1 MLFQEPPFLAA
12 LTSSLLVPSC
22 LFFFSR
28 QGMRSSAPVTM
39 VRERKCILC
48 HTVYSSKKEMDEH
61 VRSML
66 HHRELENLK
75 GRDSNHE
82 CRVCRVTV
90 VGLSAYAKHISSQL
104 HKDNVD
110 AQEREEDGKEEEVEE
125 EYFDKELV
133 QLIKQ
138 RNEQS
143 RQDEASVTGQEI
155 NSDDRRQWRR
165 EDRGAYQERDTYDQ
179 LSWHHRAPLQRDWKW
194 EKDGFNGGRKN
205 NFPHSLRN
213 GGGPRGRSGW
223 HKGGPGGSSN
233 WYHNHNNSGGGWHPN
248 NGTVDWH
255 HGGTGRN
262 PNWHSEGTSSFWHMN
277 NGSGNWQS
285 KARGTNNWNYNG
297 PGDIFQPGRNRN
309 PNCQIDDMTM
319 IWNKKSNKLNK
330 YNQERYTWQRQEN
343 RGPIEDDNDYLLDF
357 TSDKLPSEGLLDF
370 SSSEQPE
377 SQTSKQA
384 EIIASKVSGKSGNVS
399 KDKIHRWTPYP
410 SQKIVEPQPGLKEV
424 TTKKAEVVDEPPFL
438 FHLITACGKDPKT
451 SSTDNSTKLKT
462 HKETQS
468 ASFDHKVTSDLNV
481 SSEAVTTGPSRIIP
495 EQENSSHKMPS
506 LKTPLLPIPNTR
518 SLSQKQDSKN
528 LLKNTKPLSSTPGEC
543 QNHSNTLSLE
553 ENQTSSY
560 VSKLRS
566 SCSRVLKGN
575 KAVLD
580 GTQKEPVDNLSEVLR
595 KAKEVLKCGQ
605 SQQNPPQ
612 SSAKSTRNCAS
623 ESKNGEESVKGSL
636 NTELQEHA
644 PEDGVDAEL
653 LDLEKHSIK
662 VEDVG
667 PIFPKG
673 SPCGTLECEPVAA
686 EKESDD
692 KIMKTTGKCSIN
704 SDDPTVHQK
713 ESEFQMDSVASAASP
728 QSSLVVELKAS
739 LEDIQVEDPKSSLP
753 FETESF
759 ESNNLDV
766 DLQKGGP
773 GQPSGSLLPE
783 LSKLGFPAS
792 LQRDLTRHISLKSK
806 PGAHLPEPNL
816 NNARRIRNVS
826 GHRKSE
832 TEKES
837 GLKPTLRQILNASRR
852 NVNWEQVIQQV
863 TKKKQELGKG
873 LPRFGIEMVPLVQ
886 NEQEVLD
893 LDEEPDLSSLEG
905 FQWEGISIATSP
917 ALARKRSLSESSV
930 IMDRTPSMY
939 SFFTEQ
945 ATGKENEPQQIVP
958 PSNSLQT
965 VQGQKTNGNLK
976 QDMTPLA
983 SSSRAGE
990 RVESVATRRRHS
1002 AQLPPDRMISLVR
1015 SARQEE
1021 LNRQESSTPLSENQN
1036 TQESNGEGNSLS
1048 SNASSGFGISSLV
1061 DAATDSSCTSGAEQ
1075 NDGQG
1080 LRKKRR
1086 ATGDGSSPELPS
1098 LERKN
1103 KRRKIKGKKE
1113 RSQVDQLLNIS
1124 LREEELS
1131 KSLQCMDNSL
1141 LQARSALQAAYVE
1154 VQRLLVLKQQITV
1167 EMSALRTH
1175 RIQILQGLQET
1186 YEPPERTEQ
1195 VPCSPSRERKCRSQT
1210 VDPRPLPSP
1219 FFPLFLEASPSHI
1232 TPSTPGVSLRVC
1244 TPPAFQ
1250 APGSITCPAPDSS
1263 VQIKQEPMSPEQEN
1277 VNAVLQD
1284 SACSASEELLQ
1295 TNRDI
1300 SGNYSLYPIITG
1312 TFSLSHL
1319 TESFQNASQ
1328 ELKSSLEQGGTRRV
1342 EQSASQL
1349 IDPLIK
1355 KEGEVSTK
1363 NSTIV
1368 EPCSSSFLSLTF
1380 PSQTPLEKEHTLL
1393 AEQLA
1398 ESTLTSAES
1407 KGNKKK
1413 KKLRKKKTLRA
1424 AHVPENSDTEQDVFT
1439 AKPVRKIKAGK
1450 MSKGGKVTTSTSLEQ
1465 EDGRNGQE
1473 QDRTRDEPD
1482 SDSSLEVFEIPN
1494 SQLEVVAIESSES
1507 GEEKPDSPCKDD
1519 TWNSTEQSLLE
1530 ASRSGCDEVSSTSEI
1545 GTHYKDGIP
1554 RSVVETQ
1561 TSISSIKGSKNSSEI
1576 SSEPGDDDEPT
1587 EGNFEGHQAAVNA
1600 IQIFGNLLY
1609 TCSADKTVRAYNLVT
1624 RKCVGVFEG
1633 HTSKVNCLVITQ
1645 SSGKNSALY
1654 TGSSDHTIHCYNIK
1668 TRVCLETLQL
1678 EDRILCLHNR
1688 WRILYAGLA
1697 NGTVVT
1703 FSLKTN
1709 KQLDVFEC
1717 HGPRAVS
1724 CLATAQE
1731 GARRLLV
1738 VGSYDS
1744 TISVRDARNGLLLRT
1759 LEGHSKTILCMKV
1772 VNDLVFSGSSDQS
1785 VHAHNIHTGELVRI
1799 YKGHNHAVTVV
1810 NILGKVMVTA
1820 CLDKFVRVYELQSH
1834 DRLQVYGGHKD
1845 MIMCMTIHKSMIYTG
1860 CYDGSIQAVK
1870 LNLMQNFRCWWHGCS
1885 LIFGVVDHL
1894 KQHLLTDHTN
1904 PNFQTLK
1911 CRWKNCDAFFTARKG
1926 SKQDAA
1932 GHIERHA
1939 EDDSKIDS

>member
-1 MLFQEPPFLAA
+1 MCERRRGGSRMRGGGGGGCGARRGERVRERATGPQQEARAGGGEALLARA
-12 LTSSLLVPSC
+12 SAARWSKG
-22 LFFFSR
+22 SR
-28 QGMRSSAPVTM
+28 VQGVRSSAPVTM

-75 GRDSNHE
+75 G
-82 CRVCRVTV
+82 
-90 VGLSAYAKHISSQL
+90 
-104 HKDNVD
+104 
-110 AQEREEDGKEEEVEE
+110 
-125 EYFDKELV
+125 
-133 QLIKQ
+133 
-138 RNEQS
+138 

-255 HGGTGRN
+255 HGGSGRN
-262 PNWHSEGTSSFWHMN
+262 SNWHSEGAGGFWHMN

-285 KARGTNNWNYNG
+285 KARGTNNWNYSG

-309 PNCQIDDMTM
+309 SNCQIDDMTM
-319 IWNKKSNKLNK
+319 LWNKKSNKLNK
-330 YNQERYTWQRQEN
+330 YNQERYVWQRQEN
-343 RGPIEDDNDYLLDF
+343 RGPTEDKNDYLLDF

-384 EIIASKVSGKSGNVS
+384 EIIASKISGKSGNVS

-410 SQKIVEPQPGLKEV
+410 SQKIIEPQPGLKEA
-424 TTKKAEVVDEPPFL
+424 TAKKSEVVDEPPFL
-438 FHLITACGKDPKT
+438 FHLITACGKDPK
-451 SSTDNSTKLKT
+451 SNSTDNSTKLKT
-462 HKETQS
+462 NKETQS
-468 ASFDHKVTSDLNV
+468 GSFDPKVTSDHTV
-481 SSEAVTTGPSRIIP
+481 SSEAVTTCTSRVIT
-495 EQENSSHKMPS
+495 EQENSSQKMPS
-506 LKTPLLPIPNTR
+506 LKSPLLPIPNTR

-543 QNHSNTLSLE
+543 QNHSNALSLE

-575 KAVLD
+575 KTVLD
-580 GTQKEPVDNLSEVLR
+580 GTQKEPVDNLNEVLR
-595 KAKEVLKCGQ
+595 KAKEVLKCSQ
-605 SQQNPPQ
+605 SLQNPLP
-612 SSAKSTRNCAS
+612 SSAKSTRSCAS

-636 NTELQEHA
+636 NAELQEHA
-644 PEDGVDAEL
+644 PEDGGDAEL
-653 LDLEKHSIK
+653 PDLEKHSTK

-667 PIFPKG
+667 PVFPKG
-673 SPCGTLECEPVAA
+673 SPCGTLECERAA
-686 EKESDD
+686 TEKESVD
-692 KIMKTTGKCSIN
+692 KIMKTTGKCSVN
-704 SDDPTVHQK
+704 SDGPTAPQK
-713 ESEFQMDSVASAASP
+713 ESEFQMESVASAGSP
-728 QSSLVVELKAS
+728 QSGLLLDSKTS
-739 LEDIQVEDPKSSLP
+739 LEDIQVEDPKSGLP

-766 DLQKGGP
+766 DLQKGGT

-965 VQGQKTNGNLK
+965 VQGQKANVNLK
-976 QDMTPLA
+976 QDMMPLA
-983 SSSRAGE
+983 SSSRTGE
-990 RVESVATRRRHS
+990 RVESVVTRRRHS

-1021 LNRQESSTPLSENQN
+1021 LNRPESSTPLSENQN

-1048 SNASSGFGISSLV
+1048 SNASSGLGISSLV

-1131 KSLQCMDNSL
+1131 KSLQCMDNNL
-1141 LQARSALQAAYVE
+1141 LQARAALQAAYVE
-1154 VQRLLVLKQQITV
+1154 VQRLLVLKQQITM

-1195 VPCSPSRERKCRSQT
+1195 VPCSPSLERKCRSQT
-1210 VDPRPLPSP
+1210 AADPPPLPSP
-1219 FFPLFLEASPSHI
+1219 FFPFFLETPPSHI
-1232 TPSTPGVSLRVC
+1232 SAPGMPLRVC

-1295 TNRDI
+1295 TNREI
-1300 SGNYSLYPIITG
+1300 SGNYSLYPIIAG
-1312 TFSLSHL
+1312 TLSLSHL
-1319 TESFQNASQ
+1319 TESFQNSSQ
-1328 ELKSSLEQGGTRRV
+1328 ELKSSLEQGGARRV

-1349 IDPLIK
+1349 IGPLIVK
-1355 KEGEVSTK
+1355 KEGDMSTK
-1363 NSTIV
+1363 STTIA

-1380 PSQTPLEKEHTLL
+1380 PSQTPLEKEQPVL
-1393 AEQLA
+1393 AEQPA
-1398 ESTLTSAES
+1398 ESTLMSAEG

-1450 MSKGGKVTTSTSLEQ
+1450 MTKGGKVTTSTSLEQ
-1465 EDGRNGQE
+1465 EDGRTGQE
-1473 QDRTRDEPD
+1473 QDRGRDDPD
-1482 SDSSLEVFEIPN
+1482 SDSSLEVLEIPN
-1494 SQLEVVAIESSES
+1494 PQLEVVAIESSES

-1554 RSVVETQ
+1554 ISVAETQ

-1576 SSEPGDDDEPT
+1576 SSEPGDDEEPT

-1645 SSGKNSALY
+1645 TNGKNSALY

-1668 TRVCLETLQL
+1668 TRVCLEKLQL
-1678 EDRILCLHNR
+1678 EDRVLCLHNR

-1709 KQLDVFEC
+1709 KQLDIFEC

-1738 VGSYDS
+1738 VGSYDC

-1870 LNLMQNFRCWWHGCS
+1870 LNLMQNFRCWWHGCT